1 MLSKIRLM
9 ENFIQEHVLPNLW
22 GAGIGLI
29 TAIWV
34 WIRSRPKE
42 KIEND
47 GGIVENAKKVLEMS
61 EGITER
67 LEKQL
72 EASDGIIEQLKE
84 KLRIALEEENAC
96 KKAHKAIREELKQ
109 FRNLFEAQKI
119 EHEGLKE
126 ECKLLRITIEANEKT
141 DTINDNLHLN

>member
-1 MLSKIRLM
+1 MEEFIR
-9 ENFIQEHVLPNLW
+9 EHVLPNLW
-22 GAGIGLI
+22 GACIGVI
-29 TAIWV
+29 TALWM

-72 EASDGIIEQLKE
+72 EVSDGIIEQLKE
-84 KLRIALEEENAC
+84 KLKIALEEENIC
-96 KKAHKAIREELKQ
+96 KKALKAIREELAE
-109 FRNLFEAQKI
+109 FRTLFDAQKI
-119 EHEGLKE
+119 ELESLKD
-126 ECKLLRITIEANEKT
+126 ECRLLRLTIEANEKT
-141 DTINDNLHLN
+141 DNINDNLHLN

>member
-1 MLSKIRLM
+1 MEEFIR
-9 ENFIQEHVLPNLW
+9 EHVIPNAYGAIAAIVGAVWLW
-22 GAGIGLI
+22 
-29 TAIWV
+29 W
-34 WIRSRPKE
+34 RSKPKE
-42 KIEND
+42 RIEND

-96 KKAHKAIREELKQ
+96 KKALKAIREELEQ
-109 FRNLFEAQKI
+109 FRSLFDAQKI
-119 EHEGLKE
+119 ELEGLKE
-126 ECKLLRITIEANEKT
+126 ECRLLRLTIEANEKT
-141 DTINDNLHLN
+141 DIINDGLHLN

>member
-1 MLSKIRLM
+1 M
-9 ENFIQEHVLPNLW
+9 EEFLRDHVLPNLW
-22 GAGIGLI
+22 GAGIG
-29 TAIWV
+29 AISAVWI

-84 KLRIALEEENAC
+84 KLRIALEEENKC
-96 KKAHKAIREELKQ
+96 QKLLKSIREELAQFKMLFDKQ
-109 FRNLFEAQKI
+109 KQELEA
-119 EHEGLKE
+119 LKE
-126 ECKLLRITIEANEKT
+126 ECRLLRLTIENKGNEKI
-141 DTINDNLHLN
+141 DTFINN